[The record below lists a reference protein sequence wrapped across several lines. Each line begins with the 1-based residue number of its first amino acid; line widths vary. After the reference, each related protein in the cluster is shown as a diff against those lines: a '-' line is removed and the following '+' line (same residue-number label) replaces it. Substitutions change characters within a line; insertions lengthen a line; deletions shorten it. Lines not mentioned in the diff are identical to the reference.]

1 MSKPLF
7 IPVDFDPFA
16 KGELQSIVP
25 TTESQQEIW
34 LSVQMGEDANCAFN
48 LSMALNLSGSLN
60 IEALHFAISAIV
72 QRHESLRST
81 FSPDGCQLCIAPS
94 LKFDIPLI
102 SLEKLSIDEQKQAWQ
117 KMQADAVKE
126 PFDLIWGPVFRVKL
140 IRLSPQEHRLLFTAH
155 HIIFDGW
162 SLGVFYAELST
173 LYNAK
178 KRGEIPKLPDVIP
191 FSEYAIWSQQQMRT
205 EAYLL
210 AENYWLN
217 RLNPPVF
224 PLNLPTDRSYPQERS
239 FKADREDW
247 EISATTIVPL
257 KKIGMS
263 QGATFMITLTAAFEV
278 FLYSL
283 TQQSDFVLGIA
294 IAGQSVSDKLQLI
307 GHCVNLLPSRTQI
320 NPQINF
326 LDYLRW
332 RSDTL
337 MSDIEH
343 HQLTFGSL
351 LKKLKLSRQPNRIPL
366 ISIRFN
372 VDRVTKP
379 QQLHLDGLTV
389 ESSIGPRYYENFE
402 LFIDGLETENKLV
415 LRCYYNTDLFEAQ
428 TISSYLQEF
437 EKLLHKMVDS
447 PQLAIAQYAELLS
460 PEIQARYLQI
470 PDESSVANINKNGT
484 ITPLLQQRTTPKT
497 VLTIDA
503 LETKLIEIWE
513 NILQIQ
519 PISVQDDFFD
529 LGGNSLLMIILGAE
543 IEKQFTIKLPLRS
556 LFSASSI
563 EKLAKII
570 RQKKSD

>member
-1 MSKPLF
+1 MLKPLF

-16 KGELQSIVP
+16 KGELQSTVP

-48 LSMALNLSGSLN
+48 LSMVLNLSGSLN
-60 IEALHFAISAIV
+60 IEALHFALFRIV
-72 QRHESLRST
+72 ERHESLRST
-81 FSPDGCQLCIAPS
+81 FSPDGRKLCIAPS
-94 LKFDIPLI
+94 IKFDIPLI
-102 SLEKLSIDEQKQAWQ
+102 SLEELSIDEQKQAWQ
-117 KMQADAVKE
+117 TIQADAVKQ
-126 PFDLIWGPVFRVKL
+126 PFDLIWGLLFQVKL
-140 IRLSPQEHRLLFTAH
+140 VKLSPQEHRLLFTAH

-162 SLGVFYAELST
+162 SLGVFYSELST

-178 KRGEIPKLPDVIP
+178 TRGEIPQLPDVIP
-191 FSEYAIWSQQQMRT
+191 FSEYALWSQQQMRT

-210 AENYWLN
+210 AEKYWLN
-217 RLNPPVF
+217 RLNPPVP
-224 PLNLPTDRSYPQERS
+224 PLNLPTDRPYPQERS

-247 EISATTIVPL
+247 EIPAKTIVPL

-263 QGATFMITLTAAFEV
+263 QGATFMIALTAAFEV

-283 TQQSDFVLGIA
+283 TQQPDFVLGIA

-307 GHCVNLLPSRTQI
+307 GHCVNLLPSRTKI
-320 NPQINF
+320 DPKIKF
-326 LDYLRW
+326 SDYLRW
-332 RSDTL
+332 RSDIL

-351 LKKLKLSRQPNRIPL
+351 LNKLKLTRQPNRIPL

-379 QQLHLDGLTV
+379 QKLHLDGLTV
-389 ESSIGPRYYENFE
+389 ESSISSRYYENFE
-402 LFIDGLETENKLV
+402 LFIDALETEEQLL

-437 EKLLHKMVDS
+437 ERLLNKIVDS

-460 PEIQARYLQI
+460 LEMQARYLQ
-470 PDESSVANINKNGT
+470 PSKESSVAKVNQNGT
-484 ITPLLQQRTTPKT
+484 MTPLLQQRTTPKT
-497 VLTIDA
+497 VLTIGT
-503 LETKLIEIWE
+503 LEAKLIDIWE
-513 NILQIQ
+513 NLLQTQ
-519 PISVQDDFFD
+519 PISVEDDFFD
-529 LGGNSLLMIILGAE
+529 LGGNSLLMMVLAAE
-543 IEKQFTIKLPLRS
+543 IEKQFAIKLPLRS
-556 LFSASSI
+556 LFSASTINELS
-563 EKLAKII
+563 KTI